1 MKFENC
7 ILQTISE
14 KLKLRRMRF
23 KIDPAIS
30 NTEDFKGDMSY
41 EGYILNEN
49 EGVLNILVIDP
60 SNGVRQTYAAADSVN
75 VLSDNLNEF
84 KRNLIRLLLKKI
96 PEQALEQ
103 IQNSPTFDEVEL
115 IAKQNGANDQD
126 IKNAYRNFN
135 TESTI
140 REETLTRKATRKVGE
155 LAKNVVK
162 GTSGTVADI
171 ALGKD
176 RQAGVKGLTGIF
188 GLGSRIGS
196 TLKKLGPQGKADFEF
211 KKDAEK
217 EQTESIYH
225 NDKPRNGEKFQINY
239 EKDGVTHV
247 ITGTVSGE
255 KNYGSE
261 KYIQLKNA
269 NAEPAFEEFPRIS
282 SVLVDFNINNPRAN
296 FYVYDGKNKMQ
307 NNFQANL
314 QFDKKSNTWR
324 VSNAGKVSKLK
335 KENDDESAA
344 ADYAEQTKEG
354 EIVWK
359 GKKYTVVG
367 PEFKSTNGNSYVPV
381 VLTDNPNQNPLN
393 FNINS
398 IKKAK

>member
-7 ILQTISE
+7 ILKTLTE

-23 KIDPAIS
+23 KVDPAIA
-30 NTEDFKGDMSY
+30 NLEDFDGDTSY

-49 EGVLNILVIDP
+49 EGMMNILIIDP
-60 SNGVRQTYAAADSVN
+60 NNQVHQTMAVSKGIDI
-75 VLSDNLNEF
+75 LSDNLNEF
-84 KRNLIRLLLKKI
+84 KRNIIKTIMNKC
-96 PEQALEQ
+96 PEQVLLQ
-103 IQNSPTFDEVEL
+103 IQNAGTFDEIEQL
-115 IAKQNGANDQD
+115 AKTNGANDQD

-135 TESTI
+135 TENTI
-140 REETLTRKATRKVGE
+140 REETLTRKATRKAGE
-155 LAKNVVK
+155 LAKGVVK

-196 TLKKLGPQGKADFEF
+196 TLKKLGPQGKGDFQF

-255 KNYGSE
+255 KGYGSE

-269 NAEPAFEEFPRIS
+269 NAEPAFEEFARIS
-282 SVLVDFNINNPRAN
+282 SVLVHFNINSPRAN

-307 NNFQANL
+307 NEFQANL
-314 QFDKKSNTWR
+314 QFDKKTNKWN
-324 VSNAGKVSKLK
+324 VSNAGKVSKLEK
-335 KENDDESAA
+335 QSDTKSSSS
-344 ADYAEQTKEG
+344 DYAEQTKEG

-359 GKKYTVVG
+359 GKSYTAVG
-367 PEFKSTNGNSYVPV
+367 PEFKTTSGNSYVPV
-381 VLTDNPNQNPLN
+381 VLTDNPNQNPVN
-393 FNINS
+393 FNINR
-398 IKKAK
+398 IKKS

>member
-7 ILQTISE
+7 ILKTLTE

-23 KIDPAIS
+23 KVDPAIA
-30 NTEDFKGDMSY
+30 NLEDFDGDTSY

-49 EGVLNILVIDP
+49 EGMMNILIIDP
-60 SNGVRQTYAAADSVN
+60 NNQVHQTMAVSKGIDI
-75 VLSDNLNEF
+75 LSDNLNEF
-84 KRNLIRLLLKKI
+84 KRNIIKTIMNKC
-96 PEQALEQ
+96 PEQVLLQ
-103 IQNSPTFDEVEL
+103 IQNAGTFDEIEQL
-115 IAKQNGANDQD
+115 AKTNGANDQD

-135 TESTI
+135 TENTI
-140 REETLTRKATRKVGE
+140 REETLTRKATRKASE
-155 LAKNVVK
+155 LAKGVVK

-196 TLKKLGPQGKADFEF
+196 TLKKLGPQGKGDFQF

-255 KNYGSE
+255 KGYGSE

-269 NAEPAFEEFPRIS
+269 NAEPAFEEFARIS
-282 SVLVDFNINNPRAN
+282 SVLVGFNINSPRAN

-307 NNFQANL
+307 NEFQANL
-314 QFDKKSNTWR
+314 QFDKKTNKWN
-324 VSNAGKVSKLK
+324 VSNAGKVSKLEK
-335 KENDDESAA
+335 QSDTKSSSS
-344 ADYAEQTKEG
+344 DYAEQTKEG

-359 GKKYTVVG
+359 GKSYTAVG
-367 PEFKSTNGNSYVPV
+367 PEFKTTSGNSYVPV
-381 VLTDNPNQNPLN
+381 VLTDNPNQNPVN
-393 FNINS
+393 FNINR
-398 IKKAK
+398 IKKS